1 MFDHIKIYSSA
12 LGLTH
17 DTRADHPE
25 RVARLEVLRELIA
38 SAPYNDIARTDD
50 FTASDDDILRVHSKA
65 HLTII
70 KETAPSEVGEYEHI
84 DHDTILSYGSLNA
97 ALSAAGAPVQAVS
110 DIHAGTNTVGLCMS
124 RPPGHHATYNNAMGF
139 CIFNNVMIGAAK
151 AAALGY
157 KRIAVIDFDVH
168 HGNGCA
174 DILNHVSL
182 PCFYI
187 STHQQHHYPHTGL
200 AEENT
205 AQKVLNIPL
214 PAGSSGAEICACY
227 ADEIF
232 PALHSYK
239 PDFVFISAGF
249 DGHKNDPYGAF
260 NLTEKDYH
268 WLSLE
273 IYEIAKKYAEG
284 RVVSILEGGYDLDA
298 LKGSYAAH
306 IDAFR

>member
-1 MFDHIKIYSSA
+1 MSRRCICLISSWR
-12 LGLTH
+12 TS
-17 DTRADHPE
+17 
-25 RVARLEVLRELIA
+25 LIA
-38 SAPYNDIARTDD
+38 GHITLYA
-50 FTASDDDILRVHSKA
+50 VV
-65 HLTII
+65 II
-70 KETAPSEVGEYEHI
+70 VCHF
-84 DHDTILSYGSLNA
+84 
-97 ALSAAGAPVQAVS
+97 
-110 DIHAGTNTVGLCMS
+110 
-124 RPPGHHATYNNAMGF
+124 R
-139 CIFNNVMIGAAK
+139 
-151 AAALGY
+151 
-157 KRIAVIDFDVH
+157 
-168 HGNGCA
+168 
-174 DILNHVSL
+174 NHVSL